1 MFPRVPADMFRFT
14 TTERAELHTATLYA
28 FGEANERLET
38 VLTFDDV
45 HARLRSVGWFDPV
58 TDEEL
63 TATLSR
69 LKQWGLVDVV
79 QNHAA
84 QYTTAE
90 DYERKNLHYLLTK
103 RGEAA
108 YEGVQHALTV
118 LTSSG
123 ALQTAVLD
131 AIADRLNELYALHGK
146 STSSNRRVYTTLMEL
161 EGHLDTLRTNTKQ
174 FNSELQRLLREDQP
188 DLSTF
193 QDVKRATVAYLQEFV
208 SNLDQRRQTIREAVG
223 RVEELGLGAL
233 HDRAL
238 LGAELPL
245 LTNDDP
251 APAWLHHRQA
261 KWDGLRLWFR
271 PADGSPPRVNELQDI
286 ARRAII
292 SLLRVLDRI
301 SESRR
306 RSSNAAA
313 DFRALARWFAQS
325 ETEDDAHRLFNA
337 AFGLWPAR
345 HAHLVHV
352 DGELIP
358 NGDSWAEAPPVP
370 VSPQLR
376 RTGKQEHIGS
386 TGKVRDVAELRRAR
400 QTQARQERVELEL
413 AWRQLATPGPVRLS
427 SLGELDH
434 DTFHRLLDLVGRA
447 LGTRPDE
454 TGTRSTSTS
463 DGRVEI
469 SLRNARGWATVRT
482 PHGVFSGP
490 DFVIDVHTITDRK
503 RGVS

>member
-14 TTERAELHTATLYA
+14 TTERSELHTATLHA

-38 VLTFDDV
+38 ALTFDDV

-84 QYTTAE
+84 QYSTAE

-103 RGEAA
+103 QGEAA
-108 YEGVQHALTV
+108 FEGVQHALMI

-131 AIADRLNELYALHGK
+131 AIADRLNELHSLQQG
-146 STSSNRRVYTTLMEL
+146 TDNRRLYTTLTEL
-161 EGHLDTLRTNTKQ
+161 EGHLDALRTNTKQ
-174 FNSELQRLLREDQP
+174 FNSELQRLLHEDQP

-193 QDVKRATVAYLQEFV
+193 HDVKRATVAYLQEFV
-208 SNLDQRRQTIREAVG
+208 NNLDQRRQAIREAVG
-223 RVEELGLGAL
+223 RVEELGIGAL

-238 LGAELPL
+238 LGAELPR

-251 APAWLHHRQA
+251 GPPWLQHRQT
-261 KWDGLRLWFR
+261 KWAGLRLWFR
-271 PADGSPPRVNELQDI
+271 PTDDSPPRVNELQDI

-306 RSSNAAA
+306 RSSSAAA
-313 DFRALARWFAQS
+313 DFRALARWFAKTD
-325 ETEDDAHRLFNA
+325 TEADAHRLFNA

-345 HAHLVHV
+345 HAHLAHV
-352 DGELIP
+352 DDELIP
-358 NGDSWAEAPPVP
+358 SGDSWAEAPPVP

-376 RTGKQEHIGS
+376 RSGRQEHIGG
-386 TGKVRDVAELRRAR
+386 TGKVRDVAKLREQR
-400 QTQARQERVELEL
+400 QTQARQERLELEL

-447 LGTRPDE
+447 LGSRPDE
-454 TGTRSTSTS
+454 SGTRWASTS

-469 SLRNARGWATVRT
+469 SLRNARGNATVRT
-482 PHGVFSGP
+482 PHGTFRGP
-490 DFVIDVHTITDRK
+490 DFVIDVHTIATRQ